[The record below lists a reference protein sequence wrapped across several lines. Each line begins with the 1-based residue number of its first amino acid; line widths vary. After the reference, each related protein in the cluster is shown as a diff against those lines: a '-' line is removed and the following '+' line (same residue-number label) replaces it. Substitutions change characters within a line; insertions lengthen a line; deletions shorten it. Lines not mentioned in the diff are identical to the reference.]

1 MFSDKILYTVALLV
15 FLPALFGTA
24 SCVSSG
30 EREKANALQT
40 DTVYPEIATGV
51 TIKIT
56 DSGQRIAEIQ
66 SPLMERYGGKNPYL
80 EMTKGLRAQFFNKQ
94 GVKEN
99 QLDANYGISH
109 ENQKLIEVRNDV
121 RLENIEGE
129 RLNTE
134 KLTWDQASKKIF
146 TDQFVKITTK
156 EEVIYGEGFE
166 SNQNFTEYKIFKI
179 RGTISLKNLKQDST
193 QTDSANA
200 ANN

>member
-1 MFSDKILYTVALLV
+1 MFSERTLYILALLV
-15 FLPALFGTA
+15 FMPALFGTS
-24 SCVSSG
+24 SCVSNT
-30 EREKANALQT
+30 ERDKAHALQT

-51 TIKIT
+51 TIKVT
-56 DSGQRIAEIQ
+56 DSGHKVAEIH
-66 SPLMERYGGKNPYL
+66 SPLMERYSGKNPYL
-80 EMTKGLRAQFFNKQ
+80 EMTKGLQALFFDKK
-94 GVKEN
+94 GVKQN

-121 RLENIEGE
+121 RLENVEGE
-129 RLNTE
+129 KLNTE

-193 QTDSANA
+193 QTDSL
-200 ANN
+200 